1 MFSVESFFLLE
12 SLAKQSLTDY
22 VRTRAQRTSAFI
34 QKPSFLS
41 FFFNFPEPPPPP
53 PPHFPIQIYL
63 HSTIDSGE
71 KSSSQWIFILKILND
86 EKLQLYCLISILMDI
101 NFIHSIERMFIN
113 KTLIKIVAKLG
124 ISCTLWE
131 KSPTNKIHDAK
142 QRINITFQSTNIFY
156 WVFHKLKM

>member
-12 SLAKQSLTDY
+12 SLAKHSLTDY
-22 VRTRAQRTSAFI
+22 VRTPAQQPSAFN
-34 QKPSFLS
+34 KNPSFLS
-41 FFFNFPEPPPPP
+41 FFNKFSRTHP

-71 KSSSQWIFILKILND
+71 KSSFQWIFILKILND

-131 KSPTNKIHDAK
+131 KSPTNKIHHAK